1 VKVQISFLKDMGRA
15 LKVNY
20 MWLLAIKYL
29 QIGVT
34 RSAGLNFST
43 PIGQRVGVI
52 TREPYEEQP

>member
-1 VKVQISFLKDMGRA
+1 MKVQISFLKDMGRA

-20 MWLLAIKYL
+20 MWLLAIKCL

-34 RSAGLNFST
+34 RSASLNYPT
-43 PIGQRVGVI
+43 PIGQRIGVI